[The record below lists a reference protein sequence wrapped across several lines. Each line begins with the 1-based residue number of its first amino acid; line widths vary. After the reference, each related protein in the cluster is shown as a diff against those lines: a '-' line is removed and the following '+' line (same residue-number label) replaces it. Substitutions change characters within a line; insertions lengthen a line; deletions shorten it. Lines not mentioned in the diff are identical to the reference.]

1 MVERKMKATKI
12 QLKQLIKEEIQ
23 NSDVLLHAIEKL
35 TRVIK
40 GLDVSMD
47 YLAASITGEDPIALG
62 FGQSALGRAARRPSK
77 SELKEIIK
85 QELQATL
92 DEKYVSRDCKK
103 ETGETG
109 HCVMV
114 SHETGKQKA
123 CYDDCDTARAVTHEA
138 GSHPGKTCKEAHKDI
153 SHKKWT
159 KKST

>member
-1 MVERKMKATKI
+1 MKATKI

-23 NSDVLLHAIEKL
+23 NDDALLHAIEKL
-35 TRVIK
+35 TRVVK

-92 DEKYVSRDCKK
+92 DEKYVFSLL
-103 ETGETG
+103 
-109 HCVMV
+109 
-114 SHETGKQKA
+114 
-123 CYDDCDTARAVTHEA
+123 
-138 GSHPGKTCKEAHKDI
+138 
-153 SHKKWT
+153 
-159 KKST
+159 STLPEVL